1 MFYIQGF
8 IGLSW
13 GVIQNP
19 SNSTLEGANDGSA
32 PIFLVGNKQS
42 LTQQNAAH
50 VKHHSAGRRAVREGR
65 LMWRGGGVEV
75 VVRSRP

>member
-19 SNSTLEGANDGSA
+19 SNSTLDGANDGSA

-65 LMWRGGGVEV
+65 LM
-75 VVRSRP
+75 